1 MAKFKAELRI
11 KMERRRKAEALAKS
25 VKADNLQTP
34 PQLSV
39 KSWFKNKT
47 FFSTVECDKNFETFL
62 ATLDDL
68 LSCLQAAEKTLKVL

>member
-1 MAKFKAELRI
+1 MVRFKAELRI
-11 KMERRRKAEALAKS
+11 RMGGKRKAEALAKS

-39 KSWFKNKT
+39 KSWSKNET

-68 LSCLQAAEKTLKVL
+68 LSCLQAAERTLKVL